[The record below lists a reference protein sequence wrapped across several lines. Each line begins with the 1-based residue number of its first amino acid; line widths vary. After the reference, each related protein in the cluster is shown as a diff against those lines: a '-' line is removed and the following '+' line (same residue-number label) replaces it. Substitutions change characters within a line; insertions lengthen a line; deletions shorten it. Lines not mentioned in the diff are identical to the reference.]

1 MESIHHAHPI
11 YTAGRTLSPDVLPVI
26 KIRHYAAQK
35 EEERV
40 YCYARLWVEE
50 EALRLLVTCFE
61 RNPSPDSA
69 VTLVLAA
76 APRPI
81 RWLAAVCSHS
91 EQGKLLLS
99 EEGSVPLALRS
110 GKGVDEQG
118 WYWQAEATITKEILS
133 CIGVDALFQERILYA
148 NLFRTSPPGPLMGVA
163 YKAGPLPIV
172 PGPYCLS
179 PMRVLPPI

>member
-1 MESIHHAHPI
+1 MQSIHHAHPI
-11 YTAGRTLSPDVLPVI
+11 YTAGRALSPDVLPVI

-40 YCYARLWVEE
+40 YCYARLWVEDA
-50 EALRLLVTCFE
+50 ALRLLVTCFE
-61 RNPSPDSA
+61 RDPAPDSA

-76 APRPI
+76 APRPTS
-81 RWLAAVCSHS
+81 WLAAVCSPS

-99 EEGSVPLALRS
+99 EKAPTPLALRC

-118 WYWQAEATITKEILS
+118 WYWQAEATITKEMLS
-133 CIGVDALFQERILYA
+133 PIGVEALFEERILYA
-148 NLFRTSPPGPLMGVA
+148 NLFRTSPPSAVMGVA
-163 YKAGPLPIV
+163 YKAGPLPPA